1 MADNKM
7 PEAVRQVAINGA
19 GIAGG
24 WAGGTIAGLLC
35 CLSTTVYIL
44 AGGFT
49 GGALAAWEMGNWWK

>member
-24 WAGGTIAGLLC
+24 WAGGTIA
-35 CLSTTVYIL
+35 VYC
-44 AGGFT
+44 
-49 GGALAAWEMGNWWK
+49 AAQAHLYAY